1 MSTFT
6 MPTLTDIVTEVVSF
20 VAIIAVTWLI
30 AHFVDSFLGR
40 LLKLGPPLVL
50 AHIRR
55 LVSTFIWLI
64 GVLLALAQ
72 IGLRIEIL
80 LLLIGLS
87 GVALAIANRET
98 LENVAAKYFADFY
111 IPFKIGDSIAIHGYS
126 GKVIEINPLSTVLIT
141 EDENLISVPNSLF
154 LREVVVNSTPKA
166 WKEVTIPIMISSDIP
181 LASFESNVLRSC
193 NKLKHHLD
201 ERFPP
206 ILTVKN
212 REVKTTE
219 LTLTLMIR
227 EPEIK
232 DTIVSTI
239 TKKVQE
245 IQEDMKTEVS
255 RSHDSEK
262 AAQNQLK

>member
-1 MSTFT
+1 MSTFI
-6 MPTLTDIVTEVVSF
+6 MPTIADIVVESISF
-20 VAIIAVTWLI
+20 FAIIAVTWLI
-30 AHFVDSFLGR
+30 AHFVDAFLGR

-50 AHIRR
+50 VHIRR

-80 LLLIGLS
+80 LLLIGLI
-87 GVALAIANRET
+87 GVVLAIANRET
-98 LENVAAKYFADFY
+98 LENIASKYFADFY
-111 IPFKIGDSIAIHGYS
+111 IPFKVGDSIAIRGYS
-126 GKVIEINPLSTVLIT
+126 GKVIEINPISTVLIT

-166 WKEVTIPIMISSDIP
+166 WKEVTIPVMIGNDIP

-193 NKLKHHLD
+193 NRIRHHLD

-212 REVKTTE
+212 RQAKATEV
-219 LTLTLMIR
+219 TLTLMIR
-227 EPEIK
+227 EPETK

-239 TKKVQE
+239 TKRIQE
-245 IQEDMKTEVS
+245 IQEEMKTEAN
-255 RSHDSEK
+255 RTHDSEK
-262 AAQNQLK
+262 PTQNELK